1 MERKPIY
8 TKPRNAAKVCAA
20 LPVKML
26 LIDCRPVAKF
36 HSLGVIPLSAF
47 GKIVDAVA
55 TVARNEI
62 VRSGSSR
69 SYGYLR
75 LRLEEPIPILPG
87 QFAMLKAHGIYEP
100 LLRRAMAFYRCEPA
114 DDQLDV
120 EFIYQILG
128 RGTQALATLKPGSK
142 VDFLGSLGNTYDI
155 AFANGREALLVA
167 GGVGSP
173 AVFMLA
179 EELLKQNVPAR
190 LFLGG
195 ASRGDLCGLEDFT
208 ELLSKEKIVC
218 TTVDGS
224 YGEKGF
230 VTAPLER
237 YLKTEA
243 NKPLVIYSCGPDPM
257 LHAVAKLAEAY
268 NVPAQLSLEAPMG
281 CGFGV
286 CVGCAVAVKQDSPAN
301 SSESFVYKK
310 VCTDGPVFWSKELHW
325 QS

>member
-1 MERKPIY
+1 M
-8 TKPRNAAKVCAA
+8 
-20 LPVKML
+20 
-26 LIDCRPVAKF
+26 
-36 HSLGVIPLSAF
+36 SAF
-47 GKIVDAVA
+47 GKIIDAV
-55 TVARNEI
+55 VPVERNEI

-75 LRLEEPIPILPG
+75 LRLDEPIPVLPG
-87 QFAMLKAHGIYEP
+87 QFAMLKAHGIHEP
-100 LLRRAMAFYRCEPA
+100 LLRRAMAFYRQERMGEK
-114 DDQLDV
+114 LDV

-128 RGTQALATLKPGSK
+128 RGTQELAKLAPGDK

-155 AFANGREALLVA
+155 NFAAGREASHEALLVA

-179 EELLKQNVPAR
+179 EELLKREIPTR

-195 ASRGDLCGLEDFT
+195 ASHGDLCGLNDFT
-208 ELLSKEKIVC
+208 ALLGKERIAC
-218 TTVDGS
+218 ATVDGS
-224 YGEKGF
+224 YGEQGF

-237 YLKTEA
+237 QLKA
-243 NKPLVIYSCGPDPM
+243 LAGKPAVIYSCGPDPM
-257 LHAVAKLAEAY
+257 LHAVAKLADAY
-268 NVPAQLSLEAPMG
+268 EVPAQLSLEAPMG

-286 CVGCAVAVKQDSPAN
+286 CVGCAVAVKHDCPAN

-325 QS
+325 